1 MKYNIIKDK
10 HISGKRYVW
19 YDGYCLGYFNVQI
32 IENKNI
38 DWPKYKAD
46 KTLRIDPKE
55 RWRAKYSPTAYP
67 NERCNVTFSEE
78 EAVDLIIKKHKEQ
91 FTILLNQE

>member
-1 MKYNIIKDK
+1 
-10 HISGKRYVW
+10 
-19 YDGYCLGYFNVQI
+19 
-32 IENKNI
+32 
-38 DWPKYKAD
+38 
-46 KTLRIDPKE
+46 
-55 RWRAKYSPTAYP
+55 AKYSPTAYP